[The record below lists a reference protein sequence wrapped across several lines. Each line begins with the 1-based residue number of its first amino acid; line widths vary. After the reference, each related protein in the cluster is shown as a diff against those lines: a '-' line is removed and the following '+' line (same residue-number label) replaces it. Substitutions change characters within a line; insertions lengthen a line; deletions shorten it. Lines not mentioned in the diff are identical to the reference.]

1 MPTIEELTA
10 SDVTRLVM
18 CWRIVRR
25 DGVVLG
31 FTAHDGDITLGGQ
44 RYRSAPS
51 LLPSAMVRSSGTSV
65 DSIDVRGALSHAAIS
80 EVDLLAGRY
89 DMAQLFMFMIDWQ
102 SPNAGSIDL
111 GSGRLGSVSSDGAA
125 FRVEVRGLTDALNR
139 PIVEMTSAECRADL
153 ADKRCRVI
161 LRRFTRL
168 SAISTVQ
175 TDQLF
180 EAESLSSW
188 PDAYAYGRV
197 RWISGANSNTDSEV
211 MATTVISQASFDV
224 VRLQIRLRDDPLH
237 GVAVGDRFEI
247 SFGCDKR
254 YVTCLGRFGNQL
266 NFRGEPFVPGVD
278 ALMRYPDA

>member
-1 MPTIEELTA
+1 MPTINELA
-10 SDVTRLVM
+10 ANDVTRLVM

-31 FTAHDGDITLGGQ
+31 FTAHDSDILLGAQ

-65 DSIDVRGALSHAAIS
+65 DSIDVRGALSHAAIN
-80 EVDLLAGRY
+80 EADLLAGRF
-89 DMAQLFMFMIDWQ
+89 DLAQLFIFLIDWQ
-102 SPNAGSIDL
+102 FPEAGSIDL
-111 GSGRLGSVSSDGAA
+111 GSGRFGSVSSDGVA

-153 ADKRCRVI
+153 ADKRCRVA

-168 SAISTVQ
+168 SAISSMQ
-175 TDQLF
+175 SDQLF
-180 EAESLSSW
+180 EADGLSSQ
-188 PDAYAYGRV
+188 PDAYAYGRL

-211 MATTVISQASFDV
+211 RTTTIISQASFDV
-224 VRLQIRLRDDPLH
+224 ARLQITLRDDPLH
-237 GVAVGDRFEI
+237 AVAADDRFEI

-254 YVTCLGRFGNQL
+254 YGTCLGRFGNQL

>member
-1 MPTIEELTA
+1 MPTIDELA
-10 SDVTRLVM
+10 SSEVTRLVM

-31 FTAHDGDITLGGQ
+31 FTAHDADVTYEGQ

-51 LLPSAMVRSSGTSV
+51 LVPSAMVRSAGTSV
-65 DSIDVRGALSHAAIS
+65 DSIDVRGALSHAAIR

-89 DMAQLFMFMIDWQ
+89 DLAELFMFMVDWQ
-102 SPNAGSIDL
+102 QPNAGQIDL
-111 GSGRLGSVSSDGAA
+111 GSGRLGSVSHDGSA

-139 PIVEMTSAECRADL
+139 PIVEMTSPECRAEL
-153 ADKRCRVI
+153 GDKRCRVA

-168 SAISTVQ
+168 SAITLIQ
-175 TDQLF
+175 DEHIF
-180 EAESLSSW
+180 EADGLSSYL
-188 PDAYAYGRV
+188 DAYAYGRL
-197 RWISGANSNTDSEV
+197 RWINGANSGVDSDI
-211 MATTVISQASFDV
+211 MASEILSVVSFNIAKL
-224 VRLQIRLRDDPLH
+224 RLTLRDALPNAL
-237 GVAVGDRFEI
+237 AVGDFFEI

-278 ALMRYPDA
+278 ALLRYPDA

>member
-1 MPTIEELTA
+1 MPTLNELA
-10 SDVTRLVM
+10 NDEVTRLAM

-31 FTAHDGDITLGGQ
+31 FTAHDQDIIYLGQ

-51 LLPSAMVRSSGTSV
+51 LVPSALVRSAGTSV

-80 EVDLLAGRY
+80 EVDLLAGRFDLAALY
-89 DMAQLFMFMIDWQ
+89 MFMLDWLH
-102 SPNAGSIDL
+102 PEAGQIDL
-111 GSGRLGSVSSDGAA
+111 GSGRLGSVSSDGHA

-139 PIVEMTSAECRADL
+139 PVVEMTSSECRAEL
-153 ADKRCRVI
+153 GDKRCRVA

-168 SAISTVQ
+168 SAVMSVQ
-175 TDQLF
+175 NEQVF
-180 EAESLSSW
+180 EADGLSSYL
-188 PDAYAYGRV
+188 DAYAYGRL
-197 RWISGANSNTDSEV
+197 RWISGASSGLVSDVLASEILSE
-211 MATTVISQASFDV
+211 TTFDIAR
-224 VRLQIRLRDDPLH
+224 VRITLRDAPPIAL
-237 GVAVGDRFEI
+237 GLGDRFEI

-278 ALMRYPDA
+278 ALLRYPDA